1 MGFFSK
7 LFKRN
12 EEPKEEVKGSVEE
25 FVSLIRVYYQAAIAM
40 QLGVTNM
47 SILPDMALFKRM
59 LKIPTQNNKLGIAER
74 ARVRKVLTQ
83 DYGLGESFFKE
94 MDGSVKRVCKNQ
106 NDIKTYYILFQ
117 GFTSDL
123 FSLMGNLMQWKFR
136 FSMLVK
142 KLLYNMTSKTVHE
155 ILTKSEW
162 NDVSVQKAAWSVRKY
177 AGTLGFSEQWITD
190 FVYNVVLLAKEDQKR
205 ELKKNKDKKEWWRV
219 MGLLFY
225 ADNDHFLATP
235 KAFDRDKAIRFCR
248 ERGIALGD
256 TAREVIRQKANA
268 SDKFLEVIVPIDLEA
283 VLSELPACEAIVVT
297 GQKALDTLLGVL
309 ASAEDPVVVEAPK
322 VGSSVTFVFAGRR
335 LRLYRMPSTS
345 RAYPKPL
352 AEKAAAYGAM
362 LREVGIL

>member
-25 FVSLIRVYYQAAIAM
+25 FVSLIRVYYQAVIAM
-40 QLGVTNM
+40 NLGVTNM

-106 NDIKTYYILFQ
+106 NDILTFYILLK
-117 GFTSDL
+117 GFTGDL
-123 FSLMGNLMQWKFR
+123 FSLMGDLRQWKFR

-205 ELKKNKDKKEWWRV
+205 ELKKNKDKKE
-219 MGLLFY
+219 
-225 ADNDHFLATP
+225 
-235 KAFDRDKAIRFCR
+235 
-248 ERGIALGD
+248 
-256 TAREVIRQKANA
+256 
-268 SDKFLEVIVPIDLEA
+268 
-283 VLSELPACEAIVVT
+283 
-297 GQKALDTLLGVL
+297 
-309 ASAEDPVVVEAPK
+309 
-322 VGSSVTFVFAGRR
+322 
-335 LRLYRMPSTS
+335 
-345 RAYPKPL
+345 
-352 AEKAAAYGAM
+352 
-362 LREVGIL
+362 

>member
-25 FVSLIRVYYQAAIAM
+25 FVSLIKVYYQAVIAM
-40 QLGVTNM
+40 NLGVTNM

-106 NDIKTYYILFQ
+106 NDIKT
-117 GFTSDL
+117 

-205 ELKKNKDKKEWWRV
+205 ELKKNKDKKE
-219 MGLLFY
+219 
-225 ADNDHFLATP
+225 
-235 KAFDRDKAIRFCR
+235 
-248 ERGIALGD
+248 
-256 TAREVIRQKANA
+256 
-268 SDKFLEVIVPIDLEA
+268 
-283 VLSELPACEAIVVT
+283 
-297 GQKALDTLLGVL
+297 
-309 ASAEDPVVVEAPK
+309 
-322 VGSSVTFVFAGRR
+322 
-335 LRLYRMPSTS
+335 
-345 RAYPKPL
+345 
-352 AEKAAAYGAM
+352 
-362 LREVGIL
+362 